1 MQNTTYARQQL
12 SHFKQMLFN
21 TVHFS
26 LYEDSKHKDHLNY
39 GLDTDTASKL
49 QQKWSFW
56 LHQLNDVCFW
66 FIILLHLRNF
76 LTLLLLKLLQQ

>member
-49 QQKWSFW
+49 QQK
-56 LHQLNDVCFW
+56 
-66 FIILLHLRNF
+66 
-76 LTLLLLKLLQQ
+76 